1 MKTRRTQSRFGK
13 WLILSVAALFSVY
26 AIFLLALQLFGEPTL
41 AKLTSYRQEYG
52 ERNETIRN
60 NYTYQLAYEF
70 MVDGKKYTG
79 TGQRIASSVFLKP
92 SENATIKV
100 RYLPCC
106 PKFNYY
112 TEGKKDRTSI
122 AIYFA
127 VAGVLFW
134 FFRRM

>member
-1 MKTRRTQSRFGK
+1 MKTKRTQSRFGK
-13 WLILSVAALFSVY
+13 WLVLSVAALFSVY
-26 AIFLLALQLFGEPTL
+26 ALFLLALQLFGEPTL

-52 ERNETIRN
+52 ERNETVRN

-70 MVDGKKYTG
+70 MVGAKKYTG
-79 TGQRIASSVFLKP
+79 TGQRIASPVFLKP

-100 RYLPCC
+100 MYLPCC
-106 PKFNYY
+106 PMFNYY
-112 TEGKKDRTSI
+112 TEGEKDHISI
-122 AIYFA
+122 AVYFV